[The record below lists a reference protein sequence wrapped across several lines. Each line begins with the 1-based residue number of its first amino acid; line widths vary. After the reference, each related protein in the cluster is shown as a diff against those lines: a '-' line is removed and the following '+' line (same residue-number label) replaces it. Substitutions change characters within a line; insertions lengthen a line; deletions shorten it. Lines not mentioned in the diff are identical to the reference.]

1 MPWIPDFFAQ
11 ELMASIRYQDITPE
25 ERARKPQPVAVT
37 LVYGWGKEQQQN
49 PMAHKMPDMVKR
61 KNLE

>member
-11 ELMASIRYQDITPE
+11 KLMANIRYQDITPE

-37 LVYGWGKEQQQN
+37 LTYGWGVEAPETPSQVS
-49 PMAHKMPDMVKR
+49 AKR
-61 KNLE
+61 QRKSIK